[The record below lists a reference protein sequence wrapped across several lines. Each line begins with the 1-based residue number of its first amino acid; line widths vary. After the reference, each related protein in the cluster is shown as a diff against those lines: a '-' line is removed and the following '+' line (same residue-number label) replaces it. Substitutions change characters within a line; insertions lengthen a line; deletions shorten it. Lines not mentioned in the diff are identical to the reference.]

1 MNTES
6 KSRYKTTNWSEY
18 NQALRQRGAFTI
30 WFDPQM
36 QWSATPT
43 GKKGRQPTYTDIAI
57 QFALTIRNLFQLAL
71 RQTQGFIQSLFQ
83 MAHLDWNVPDFSTL
97 SRRADKLQPLLHKS
111 AKNPQ
116 EDLHILVDSTG
127 IKVTGDGEWVR
138 KKHGVNQHRQWLKL
152 HLATEQG
159 CWDKGQKQWKRDI
172 GYHRRSRIEA
182 KMFALK
188 RLGQGVSSRC
198 FNRQVVD
205 LQIRV
210 DILNKFTQLGTAKT
224 VAVA

>member
-1 MNTES
+1 MNTQS

-138 KKHGVNQHRQWLKL
+138 KKYGVNQHRQWLKL
-152 HLATEQG
+152 H
-159 CWDKGQKQWKRDI
+159 
-172 GYHRRSRIEA
+172 
-182 KMFALK
+182 
-188 RLGQGVSSRC
+188 
-198 FNRQVVD
+198 
-205 LQIRV
+205 
-210 DILNKFTQLGTAKT
+210 
-224 VAVA
+224 